1 MSPQL
6 CSIQLYIALREHYAC
21 SILHELELLNT
32 ASYKAALVHG
42 SATRVL
48 TSFTHNNNNY

>member
-21 SILHELELLNT
+21 SIVHELKLLNI
-32 ASYKAALVHG
+32 ASCKAALVRG

-48 TSFTHNNNNY
+48 TSFTHNNNY